1 MQAAGLTEAQAAA
14 AEGFTNIDEL
24 RKRIGTRAANS
35 FMESNSD
42 TFPEALADYITELER
57 RESRGDE
64 LAEALLVGARTQ
76 QRLDG
81 LLLEVTTTETIDG
94 KTVSSIDREAYRA
107 GRARIMAE
115 MRGELAAFE
124 DVLDRLRKS
133 DSEIDKLTAEYFELF
148 DAAKR
153 RGEGDQPGSLLIDF
167 DRFNAL
173 ERDFIRKH
181 GAEKF
186 ALIEANALAAPRGA
200 SDIERELR
208 TLRSALE
215 QAGFWEIDDK
225 TWAEFQKV
233 NTDNDSIQNANGFGD
248 WRKQQAAH
256 FDNLLQA
263 RAGVSSRVLAEALSD
278 EFARDDG
285 DIQLY
290 EAIRNE
296 FPEQL
301 LAYNCS
307 PSFNWRQNMNDD
319 DIAGFQRNLAQMGY
333 RFQFITLA
341 GWHMINL
348 DAFELARAY
357 RQEGMP
363 AFVRIQDREFAL
375 EEEGYTAAKHQ
386 HEVGAGYF
394 DQVLTTVTGGD
405 AATAALTGPT
415 EER

>member
-42 TFPEALADYITELER
+42 TFPEALDDYITELER

-133 DSEIDKLTAEYFELF
+133 DNEVDRLTAEYFELF

-173 ERDFIRKH
+173 ERDFIREH

-200 SDIERELR
+200 NEIERELR
-208 TLRSALE
+208 TLRTDLE

-225 TWAEFQKV
+225 AWAEFQSV

-290 EAIRNE
+290 EDIRNE
-296 FPEQL
+296 FFREPWIAEHPELTREAMEWKYLGKGEGFDRIIDAGLKEAGIEEPAEPPTTSSRKSDETLEMAELFLGGLSFGQL
-301 LAYNCS
+301 AIKFGIEGDNAMRTVQSRLRRHFGES
-307 PSFNWRQNMNDD
+307 PVAVRERS
-319 DIAGFQRNLAQMGY
+319 
-333 RFQFITLA
+333 
-341 GWHMINL
+341 
-348 DAFELARAY
+348 
-357 RQEGMP
+357 EG
-363 AFVRIQDREFAL
+363 AS
-375 EEEGYTAAKHQ
+375 
-386 HEVGAGYF
+386 
-394 DQVLTTVTGGD
+394 
-405 AATAALTGPT
+405 
-415 EER
+415 